1 MSLTLSTIVAQKSE
15 IQELKSRVLNL
26 KKRLR
31 IALEDVKKK
40 ESYIL
45 YLEQE
50 LINLEDEI
58 NRLKTRIHEICSHR
72 NILEDNTDMTQRP
85 PQPPAI
91 EIRQNYEDI
100 QKHLGDVRL
109 YFQNRIQVPFT
120 HIETLETN
128 KVLRDELNSE
138 VNINILNEKKIR
150 KYLYE
155 LEQCNKTISFQDSTI
170 VAQKSEIQ
178 ELKSR
183 VLNLKKRLRIALED
197 VKKKESY
204 ILYLEQELINLED
217 EINRLKTRIHE
228 ICSHRNILED
238 NTDMTQRPPQ
248 PPAIEIRQNYED
260 IQKHLGDVR
269 LYFQNRIQVP
279 FSRDAILKKL
289 ELISTSANRLQEI
302 AQNNQPIDQRIT
314 QL

>member
-1 MSLTLSTIVAQKSE
+1 MDLAHIETLETNKVLRDELNSEVNINILNEKKIQKYLYELEQCNKTISFQDSTIIAQESE

-58 NRLKTRIHEICSHR
+58 NRLKTRI
-72 NILEDNTDMTQRP
+72 Q
-85 PQPPAI
+85 
-91 EIRQNYEDI
+91 
-100 QKHLGDVRL
+100 
-109 YFQNRIQVPFT
+109 
-120 HIETLETN
+120 
-128 KVLRDELNSE
+128 
-138 VNINILNEKKIR
+138 
-150 KYLYE
+150 
-155 LEQCNKTISFQDSTI
+155 
-170 VAQKSEIQ
+170 
-178 ELKSR
+178 
-183 VLNLKKRLRIALED
+183 
-197 VKKKESY
+197 
-204 ILYLEQELINLED
+204 
-217 EINRLKTRIHE
+217 E

-289 ELISTSANRLQEI
+289 GLISTSANRLQEI

>member
-1 MSLTLSTIVAQKSE
+1 MDLAYNKTLETKVLRDELNSEININILNEKKIRKYLYELEQCNKTISFQDNTIIAQKSE

-85 PQPPAI
+85 PHPPAI

-109 YFQNRIQVPFT
+109 YFQNRIQ
-120 HIETLETN
+120 I
-128 KVLRDELNSE
+128 
-138 VNINILNEKKIR
+138 
-150 KYLYE
+150 
-155 LEQCNKTISFQDSTI
+155 
-170 VAQKSEIQ
+170 
-178 ELKSR
+178 
-183 VLNLKKRLRIALED
+183 
-197 VKKKESY
+197 
-204 ILYLEQELINLED
+204 
-217 EINRLKTRIHE
+217 
-228 ICSHRNILED
+228 
-238 NTDMTQRPPQ
+238 
-248 PPAIEIRQNYED
+248 
-260 IQKHLGDVR
+260 
-269 LYFQNRIQVP
+269 P

-314 QL
+314 